1 MWNENDFCDADSGF
15 DYIFGVMNAIY
26 GSRFVTHWQDVEPA
40 LVRQIW
46 KEKLGVFLTYK
57 PSMDFALKHLDAD
70 FPPSAIK
77 FRDFCNLGPEI
88 PRKPPSDLLL
98 TKQKTQAEIDAGEK
112 VKAEALAK
120 LAALR
125 KQFGGKNEN

>member
-1 MWNENDFCDADSGF
+1 MWNETDFCDADSGF

-26 GSRFVTHWQDVEPA
+26 GSRFVSHWQDVDPV

-46 KEKLGVFLTYK
+46 KEQLGSFLTYK
-57 PSMDFALKHLDAD
+57 PSMDYAIKHLDGD

-77 FRDFCNLGPEI
+77 FRQYCNAGPEI
-88 PRKPPSDLLL
+88 PVKPLVQIERK
-98 TKQKTQAEIDAGEK
+98 KTLHEQIEADR

-120 LAALR
+120 LAELK
-125 KQFGGKNEN
+125 KQWGGKSETI